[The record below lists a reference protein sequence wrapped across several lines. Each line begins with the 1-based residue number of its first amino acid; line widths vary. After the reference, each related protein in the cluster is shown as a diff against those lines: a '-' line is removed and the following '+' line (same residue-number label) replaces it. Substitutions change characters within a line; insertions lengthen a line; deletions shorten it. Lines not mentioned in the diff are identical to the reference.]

1 MNIELENLT
10 KKYDGKT
17 ILDNLSVIFPENKIA
32 VVMGKSGIGKST
44 LLKCIAGLTTYSGAI
59 KGAENVACVFQEDRL
74 IPFMSVN
81 ENLDFT
87 IDKTVGKTDRRQK
100 ISKVLQD
107 VGLTEKSGALPDE
120 LSGGQKKRVSLARA
134 FLSDAPVVLLDE
146 PMNSLDFGLRIK
158 TVELFL
164 NMLIQSPK
172 TVIYVTHDID
182 EGLKIADNIFI
193 LDEHGISYKY
203 IFSNSSQGRDILS
216 GECAEVKRKL
226 IEFLV

>member
-17 ILDNLSVIFPENKIA
+17 ILDNLSVIFPENKIS

-87 IDKTVGKTDRRQK
+87 IDKTVGK
-100 ISKVLQD
+100 
-107 VGLTEKSGALPDE
+107 P
-120 LSGGQKKRVSLARA
+120 
-134 FLSDAPVVLLDE
+134 
-146 PMNSLDFGLRIK
+146 
-158 TVELFL
+158 
-164 NMLIQSPK
+164 
-172 TVIYVTHDID
+172 
-182 EGLKIADNIFI
+182 IADR
-193 LDEHGISYKY
+193 KY
-203 IFSNSSQGRDILS
+203 QKYYRMS
-216 GECAEVKRKL
+216 V
-226 IEFLV
+226 

>member
-1 MNIELENLT
+1 M
-10 KKYDGKT
+10 
-17 ILDNLSVIFPENKIA
+17 A
-32 VVMGKSGIGKST
+32 
-44 LLKCIAGLTTYSGAI
+44 
-59 KGAENVACVFQEDRL
+59 
-74 IPFMSVN
+74 
-81 ENLDFT
+81 
-87 IDKTVGKTDRRQK
+87 
-100 ISKVLQD
+100 
-107 VGLTEKSGALPDE
+107 
-120 LSGGQKKRVSLARA
+120 LARA
-134 FLSDAPVVLLDE
+134 VLSVAPVVLLDE

>member
-17 ILDNLSVIFPENKIA
+17 ILDNLSVIFPENKIS

-44 LLKCIAGLTTYSGAI
+44 LLKCIARLTTYSGAI

-87 IDKTVGKTDRRQK
+87 IDKTVWKTDRRQK

>member
-17 ILDNLSVIFPENKIA
+17 ILDNLSVIFPENKIS

-87 IDKTVGKTDRRQK
+87 IDKIVGKTDRRQK